1 MGFGALDGPIK
12 KGVGHEV
19 APLCT
24 PFGSMLGLVFGSMV
38 GPRALQECT
47 LQEGVHSWSH
57 VAPLG
62 QMVVFGSLVDT
73 VMHKFGADSGMDV
86 GVHFRV

>member
-1 MGFGALDGPIK
+1 MLTVGVPLGVDVGPQL
-12 KGVGHEV
+12 GRV
-19 APLCT
+19 LS
-24 PFGSMLGLVFGSMV
+24 PFGL
-38 GPRALQECT
+38 
-47 LQEGVHSWSH
+47 H